1 MGLYAE
7 VDIINDLGFPE
18 VVEGGNDEIGY
29 ETVFVDYSQACAVLV
44 DVFLTTA
51 RNLVP
56 VDTGYLRSTINAGTD
71 GETFCWME
79 AYAHYA
85 QYVEYGTWCMSAQP
99 YFEIA
104 LEEACHAATLVAKQA
119 LNEAREELAFLLDM
133 DMQIAAEDSG
143 MESNFWGGFG
153 SLLGGSVLLMGLL
166 LFTFPIWGILG
177 SVFNSFNDGEDFQQR
192 NGFIPNV
199 IIT

>member
-7 VDIINDLGFPE
+7 VDIINDLGFPFD
-18 VVEGGNDEIGY
+18 VSGGNDEIGY
-29 ETVFVDYSQACAVLV
+29 EYVEVDYSQACQ
-44 DVFLTTA
+44 VFVSTFIKVATE
-51 RNLVP
+51 LVP

-71 GETFCWME
+71 GETFCWVE

-104 LEEACHAATLVAKQA
+104 LEQACDVARLVAKQA
-119 LNEAREELAFLLDM
+119 VNEAREELALLLDM
-133 DMQIAAEDSG
+133 DMQIAAEDEG
-143 MESNFWGGFG
+143 IESNFWGGFG
-153 SLLGGSVLLMGLL
+153 SLLGGTVLLMGLA

-177 SVFNSFNDGEDFQQR
+177 SVFDSFTDGENFQQG